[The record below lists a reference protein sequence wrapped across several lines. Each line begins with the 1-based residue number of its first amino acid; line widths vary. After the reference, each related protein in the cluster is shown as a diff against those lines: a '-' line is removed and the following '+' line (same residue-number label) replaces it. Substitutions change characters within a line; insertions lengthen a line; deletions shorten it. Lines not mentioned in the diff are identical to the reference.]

1 MGLWSTILMTSTSL
15 STQTSIRPLSMEYT
29 LFTICSFKPSKPA
42 SSTENRTHHFIFFLF
57 LNTFY
62 LHTGTYQWQK
72 YTLAIIM
79 QYLKIY
85 KPNKS
90 VETFRSRSLC
100 CRRSSSDTLF
110 PWKVILM
117 VFDSFPRMPDATNL
131 KVEAGRSQTVTIGIM
146 EAGDKPSSVQGV

>member
-1 MGLWSTILMTSTSL
+1 
-15 STQTSIRPLSMEYT
+15 
-29 LFTICSFKPSKPA
+29 
-42 SSTENRTHHFIFFLF
+42 
-57 LNTFY
+57 
-62 LHTGTYQWQK
+62 
-72 YTLAIIM
+72 M
-79 QYLKIY
+79 QCLKIY

-146 EAGDKPSSVQGV
+146 EAGDKPSSVHGGVVPQTLGEHPVMGQPAQASLNGSEFG

>member
-1 MGLWSTILMTSTSL
+1 MT
-15 STQTSIRPLSMEYT
+15 
-29 LFTICSFKPSKPA
+29 
-42 SSTENRTHHFIFFLF
+42 
-57 LNTFY
+57 
-62 LHTGTYQWQK
+62 
-72 YTLAIIM
+72 
-79 QYLKIY
+79 KIYFNDNNAMSQNY

-146 EAGDKPSSVQGV
+146 EAGDKPSSVQVV